1 MNRSEEACP
10 DSCELLVAEIPV
22 SVESL
27 ETFKFPRRAVI
38 EFVGVC
44 CGALLSRRLVRS
56 LGLEVE
62 ENQIA
67 EKLGHRFDRRCRSRT

>member
-10 DSCELLVAEIPV
+10 DSCELFVAEIPV

-27 ETFKFPRRAVI
+27 ETFKFLRRAVI
-38 EFVGVC
+38 EVEFVGVC
-44 CGALLSRRLVRS
+44 CDALLSRRLVRS

-67 EKLGHRFDRRCRSRT
+67 